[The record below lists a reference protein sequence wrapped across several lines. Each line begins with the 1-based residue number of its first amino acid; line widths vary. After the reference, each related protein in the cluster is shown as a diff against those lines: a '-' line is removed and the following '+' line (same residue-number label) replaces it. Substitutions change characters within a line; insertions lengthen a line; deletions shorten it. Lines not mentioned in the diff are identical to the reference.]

1 MVVQPLVS
9 FIQIYCIIS
18 ISVALFLN
26 PQQTKY
32 FGGLAIQL
40 KQVGFF
46 SKYKT
51 AEYFVYVVSWLLIG
65 IFCKYSFLLARMFA

>member
-1 MVVQPLVS
+1 MISKIKL

-18 ISVALFLN
+18 SSVAIFLN

-32 FGGLAIQL
+32 FGGLAIEL
-40 KQVGFF
+40 KQAGLF

-51 AEYFVYVVSWLLIG
+51 AEFFVYIISWFLIG
-65 IFCKYSFLLARMFA
+65 TFFQLSFSLAVVLF

>member
-1 MVVQPLVS
+1 MILKLQL

-18 ISVALFLN
+18 SSVAIFLN

-32 FGGLAIQL
+32 FGGLAIEL
-40 KQVGFF
+40 KQAGFF

-51 AEYFVYVVSWLLIG
+51 AEFFVYIFSWCLIG
-65 IFCKYSFLLARMFA
+65 IFFQLSFSLALLLF